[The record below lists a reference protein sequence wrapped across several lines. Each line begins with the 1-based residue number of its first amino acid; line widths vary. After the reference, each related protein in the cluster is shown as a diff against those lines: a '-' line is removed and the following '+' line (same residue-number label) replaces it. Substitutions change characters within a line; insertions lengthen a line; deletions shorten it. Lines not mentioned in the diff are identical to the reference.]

1 MGCAASIVLLQAF
14 RSVVQRNCPHICRRR
29 RREELSHEFL
39 PLDSDDEMSR
49 PRTLIIMQ
57 EKPKLLE
64 PLDYEAVITE
74 IEKNIGDSQFK
85 DLILFPDDD
94 FSIDT
99 ISLEIRTLYPSVPE
113 DAEQKAENLFVR
125 EACKYYSS
133 HWHVVN
139 YKYESYSED
148 FRHLPQ

>member
-1 MGCAASIVLLQAF
+1 MAGERTRRFTRSLLRPGQAAELRHSAAAAASGRFQL
-14 RSVVQRNCPHICRRR
+14 R
-29 RREELSHEFL
+29 
-39 PLDSDDEMSR
+39 
-49 PRTLIIMQ
+49 Q

-74 IEKNIGDSQFK
+74 IEKNIGDSLFK

-94 FSIDT
+94 FSTDT

-113 DAEQKAENLFVR
+113 DAEQKAENLFVK

-133 HWHVVN
+133 QWHVVN
-139 YKYESYSED
+139 YKYEQYSGD

>member
-1 MGCAASIVLLQAF
+1 GGYLQNNVLAQSHIYVQFKLCP
-14 RSVVQRNCPHICRRR
+14 SVCLPTCIYGER
-29 RREELSHEFL
+29 LFL
-39 PLDSDDEMSR
+39 RMTDY
-49 PRTLIIMQ
+49 LIFSFFPQQ

-74 IEKNIGDSQFK
+74 IEKNIGDNQFK

-94 FSIDT
+94 FSTDT

-133 HWHVVN
+133 QWHVVN
-139 YKYESYSED
+139 YKYEQYSED